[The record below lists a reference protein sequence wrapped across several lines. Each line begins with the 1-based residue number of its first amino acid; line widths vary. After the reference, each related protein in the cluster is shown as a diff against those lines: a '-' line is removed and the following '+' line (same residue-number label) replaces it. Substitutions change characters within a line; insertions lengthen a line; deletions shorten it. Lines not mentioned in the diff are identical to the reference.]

1 MNQTQEGILKETP
14 IDGQEAMAAEK
25 ANEAIGQQ
33 EVAKDPFAAGRERM
47 DKIGGFFSK
56 MKEKA
61 NQITSAAGAKMS
73 RFFSKAKTFTGTAIA
88 ATLTAPELTQQA
100 YDATTE
106 KAKQVDQWMGD
117 KAEQVGHAIGTAAAA
132 TGHAAVET
140 GKAIGNAALDTGA
153 VIVGGTILAGKAA
166 VEGTIMAGKASYEA
180 MDAGMTYLSE
190 KGEQVGNWVGET
202 GDQIVDSVGRNIEKA
217 KNFTVEKA
225 HQAKDIAVAGGQIAQ
240 MLAFL
245 AKENTIEGF
254 HATKD
259 AVAKQY
265 NNVKTYG
272 ENAIASAKFRWAEG
286 KKAFREG
293 LNNFRMRRINS
304 MLQKIEQKGDADPVL
319 VEKFKNLS
327 KSVVEKTQLMQDLE
341 MVA

>member
-1 MNQTQEGILKETP
+1 MNQNQEEIPKGAPT
-14 IDGQEAMAAEK
+14 DAQESMAAEK
-25 ANEAIGQQ
+25 ANETVINQ

-56 MKEKA
+56 MKDKA
-61 NQITSAAGAKMS
+61 SQITSSVGAKMS
-73 RFFSKAKTFTGTAIA
+73 RFFSKAKVFTGTTA
-88 ATLTAPELTQQA
+88 AAVLTTPELTKQA
-100 YDATTE
+100 YDATAE
-106 KAKQVDQWMGD
+106 KANQAD
-117 KAEQVGHAIGTAAAA
+117 KWIGEKTEQVGHAIGTGVAA

-140 GKAIGNAALDTGA
+140 GKFVGNVAIGTGA
-153 VIVGGTILAGKAA
+153 AIVGGAVLVGQAA
-166 VEGTIMAGKASYEA
+166 VEGAKIAGKASYEA
-180 MDAGMTYLSE
+180 MDAGMEYLAQ
-190 KGEQVGNWVGET
+190 KGDQIGNWVGET
-202 GDQIVDSVGRNIEKA
+202 GDLFVDAVGTGIEKA
-217 KNFTVEKA
+217 KNFTVEKVQ
-225 HQAKDIAVAGGQIAQ
+225 QAKDITAAGVQITQ

-254 HATKD
+254 NATKD

-265 NNVKTYG
+265 HNVKEFG
-272 ENAIASAKFRWAEG
+272 ENAIASAKYRWAEG

-304 MLQKIEQKGDADPVL
+304 MLQKIEQNGNADPVL

-327 KSVVEKTQLMQDLE
+327 KSVVEKTRLMQELE